1 LVVYVVSDALG
12 ETAEAVAR
20 AGASQFADGNVE
32 FVRVAYANDR
42 AALLQ
47 ALNEAKARNG
57 VMVFTLVDPELRS
70 FVRVEAERLDLAT
83 VDVLGPVL
91 DAFSRVAPGPPRLTP
106 GLIHKLDAEY
116 FRRVEAIEFA
126 VRYDDGKNPSGI
138 AGADVV
144 LVGVSRSSKTPV
156 SMYLAQKGYKVA
168 NVPLVPELEP
178 PEELEQIPAGRVIGF
193 TARAEKLKRIR
204 LERVRALDLDPD
216 SSYAE
221 ASRIAEELRFA
232 NRVFQRLGCPVID
245 VSYKAV
251 EESAREVIE
260 LLHLKGGS

>member
-1 LVVYVVSDALG
+1 MVYVVSDALG

-20 AGASQFADGNVE
+20 AGASQFADGDVE

-42 AALLQ
+42 GAVLRALTD
-47 ALNEAKARNG
+47 AKERNG
-57 VMVFTLVDPELRS
+57 VLVFTLVDPDLRS

-91 DAFSRVAPGPPRLTP
+91 DAFNRVAPGPPRLTP
-106 GLIHKLDAEY
+106 GLTHKLDAEY

-138 AGADVV
+138 ASADVV

-178 PEELEQIPAGRVIGF
+178 PEELDQVPAGRVIGF
-193 TARAEKLKRIR
+193 TARTEKLRRIR

-216 SSYAE
+216 TSYAE
-221 ASRIAEELRFA
+221 TSRIAEELRFA

-245 VSYKAV
+245 VSYRAV
-251 EESAREVIE
+251 EESAREVID
-260 LLHLKGGS
+260 LLQSLEGES